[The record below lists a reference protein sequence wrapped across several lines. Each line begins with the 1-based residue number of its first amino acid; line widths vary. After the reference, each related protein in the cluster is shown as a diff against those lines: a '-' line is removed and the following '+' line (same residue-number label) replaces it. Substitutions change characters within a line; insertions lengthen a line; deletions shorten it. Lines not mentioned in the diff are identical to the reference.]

1 MIKNVYYQLTS
12 IGGEEAILNEFP
24 WAALLHLRSSKNNK
38 TSRCG
43 GSLISD
49 RHILTAGHCIRKT
62 AESGEIDYEYDDI
75 TVVLGKKQSLFLN
88 DMFFFQEITIWI
100 MTQKRLNSNLK
111 H

>member
-12 IGGEEAILNEFP
+12 IGGVEAILNEFP
-24 WAALLHLRSSKNNK
+24 STALLHLRSSKNNK

-75 TVVLGKKQSLFLN
+75 TVVLGKKHFLFLN